1 MFQDIR
7 QIVSLYNDITPTVS
21 KGWSGPV
28 EMPSYTNALIE
39 AYSCVAGDVA
49 CNAAPAVPS
58 AADAWSGTINNP

>member
-58 AADAWSGTINNP
+58 PADAWSGTINNP